1 MLFYDKITVVNKR
14 RLKTAMSKETEI
26 IKLLSEE
33 ISYRTKTRT
42 LNVVNQ
48 NFNGGKRMGSKAR
61 AAFSEY
67 AFAELRLLCERV
79 YTVSTYREK
88 DWMISYGE
96 QLVELIRICYK
107 NPADLPSD
115 EVTYLKRFMDV
126 INKER
131 VLENEI
137 IDAFSDGKTPS
148 KEEIERLIS
157 IASTYID
164 EYHRA
169 SFFAGMLHFSDSFSD
184 MDDDAAELLRDYSI
198 SELERI
204 SAKAEHGEDENDALG
219 AICALS
225 EELMTDELADAVSRA
240 ALKSAK
246 SVMLYAF
253 ESLVLCEKD
262 VPAELVN
269 TLVFDPEYTA
279 LIYRAYEKLDKT
291 DLLPAGLLSEENIA
305 KSDMI
310 RWLVYPTELGELP
323 EEIEFVGKA
332 KKKKETY
339 YIFKYRTFSNNLD
352 DSLKGEWLVGWTHD
366 TGFAFSE
373 FEKLSSFEKATLD
386 KTLKSIARKCL

>member
-1 MLFYDKITVVNKR
+1 MGR
-14 RLKTAMSKETEI
+14 EAEI
-26 IKLLSEE
+26 IKLLNEE
-33 ISYRTKTRT
+33 NDYRVKART

-48 NFNGGKRMGSKAR
+48 NFNGGKRMGRNAR

-67 AFAELRLLCERV
+67 AFSELRLLCESV

-96 QLVELIRICYK
+96 QLVELIRICY
-107 NPADLPSD
+107 NDPADLPAD

-137 IDAFSDGKTPS
+137 IETFSEGKTPS

-169 SFFAGMLHFSDSFSD
+169 SFFAGMIHFSDSISEL
-184 MDDDAAELLRDYSI
+184 DDDAADLLRSYSV

-204 SAKAEHGEDENDALG
+204 SAKAEQGEDENDALG
-219 AICALS
+219 AICTLA

-253 ESLVLCEKD
+253 ESLVLCEKN
-262 VPAELVN
+262 VPDELVN

-279 LIYRAYEKLDKT
+279 LIYRAYEKLDKL
-291 DLLPAGLLSEENIA
+291 DSLPGELLSEENIA

-323 EEIEFVGKA
+323 EEIELLGKA
-332 KKKKETY
+332 EKKKEIY

-373 FEKLSSFEKATLD
+373 FEKLSSFEKPTLD
-386 KTLKSIARKCL
+386 KTLKTIARKCL